1 MIADAPV
8 DRVLEQQSRDLLLTV
23 HRLVGERNAEPTM
36 RAIHRIS
43 WIARPVRLLIAK
55 LRNRKD

>member
-1 MIADAPV
+1 VSV
-8 DRVLEQQSRDLLLTV
+8 DRVQEQQSRDLLLTV

-55 LRNRKD
+55 LRSRKD